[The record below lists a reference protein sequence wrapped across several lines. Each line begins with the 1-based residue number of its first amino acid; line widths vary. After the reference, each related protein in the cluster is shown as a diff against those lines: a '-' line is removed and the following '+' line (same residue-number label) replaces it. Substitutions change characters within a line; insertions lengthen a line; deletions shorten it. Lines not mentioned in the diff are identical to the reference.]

1 MRSTFWWRRVGN
13 RGEMRRSKQ
22 HLDEWIDRLA
32 AGDRESG
39 DGDAVAAFIDRLGSD
54 SAVGEPVNEALP
66 GLLAAEARSVAE
78 NSPAR
83 TRSGSRTTPLLA
95 RSRTTQPLA
104 RKWRRRTMISTFLS
118 TLLGKFAVATM
129 AIAAT
134 GGGLAATDN
143 LPEPVQ
149 QWVSDLGANIGIGIP
164 APGDVEMPD
173 APVLPEDLP
182 EDASKTAGNVIGK
195 VFGGDPT
202 EEDFGDEVAG
212 VASDGAA
219 DVSDTGDAG
228 SQEDDYT
235 GDAGSQAD
243 DYTGD
248 AGSQAD
254 SSTDGA
260 GSQADGDRP

>member
-1 MRSTFWWRRVGN
+1 
-13 RGEMRRSKQ
+13 
-22 HLDEWIDRLA
+22 
-32 AGDRESG
+32 
-39 DGDAVAAFIDRLGSD
+39 
-54 SAVGEPVNEALP
+54 
-66 GLLAAEARSVAE
+66 
-78 NSPAR
+78 
-83 TRSGSRTTPLLA
+83 
-95 RSRTTQPLA
+95 
-104 RKWRRRTMISTFLS
+104 MISTFLS

-182 EDASKTAGNVIGK
+182 EDASKTAKDVVGT
-195 VFGGDPT
+195 VFGTTGDENPT
-202 EEDFGDEVAG
+202 TDGQDFGDKVAG

-235 GDAGSQAD
+235 DGAGSQAD
-243 DYTGD
+243 DYTDG